1 MTKPNAPRRPSIILS
16 ETDAERLSALALQ
29 REATAPELAA
39 RLLAELE
46 RATVRPDDRAP
57 RDVVH
62 MYAFVEY
69 LDAAHGAARTV
80 QLVYPEQ
87 ADIAAGRIS
96 VFTPIGVGL
105 LGLKPG
111 QSILWPDRDG
121 HERPLTVLRVEEA
134 VPA

>member
-1 MTKPNAPRRPSIILS
+1 MTKSTAARRPPIVLS

-29 REATAPELAA
+29 REATAPGLAA
-39 RLLAELE
+39 LLLSELE
-46 RATVRPDDRAP
+46 RAAVRPDRRAP
-57 RDVVH
+57 RDVVR
-62 MYAFVEY
+62 MNARVEY
-69 LDAAHGAARTV
+69 LDAAHAAPRTV

-105 LGLKPG
+105 LGLKAG
-111 QSILWPDRDG
+111 QAILWPDRDG
-121 HERPLTVLRVEEA
+121 RERLLTVLRVEEP